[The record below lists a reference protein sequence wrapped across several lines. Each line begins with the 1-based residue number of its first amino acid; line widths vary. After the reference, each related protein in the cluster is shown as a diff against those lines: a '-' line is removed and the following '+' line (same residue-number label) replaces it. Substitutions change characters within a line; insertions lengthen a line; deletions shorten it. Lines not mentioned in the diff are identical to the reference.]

1 MSQSDPPP
9 DSPVPAVRAS
19 DAEREAAVSQL
30 RTAAGEGR
38 LSLDE
43 LAERLERALTAVTRA
58 DLEPLTRDLPV
69 ADAAAAGAPAAAAD
83 APAAATSPGATP
95 RGAEGRRWLIGIM
108 GGGTQRGRWRIA
120 KRCSVINV
128 MGGADLDLTEAIVD
142 DTEIEIRVFSLMG
155 GSDILVP
162 DGVTVELTGFALMG
176 GNDLKLEGSE
186 AGPGAPVV
194 RVRAYS
200 VMGGTDVKRARRHA
214 P

>member
-43 LAERLERALTAVTRA
+43 LAARLERALTAVTRA

-69 ADAAAAGAPAAAAD
+69 ADAAAAGAPAAAD
-83 APAAATSPGATP
+83 ASAAATSPGATP

-108 GGGTQRGRWRIA
+108 RVHPRGGRWRIA

-162 DGVTVELTGFALMG
+162 DGVIVELTGFALMG
-176 GNDLKLEGSE
+176 GNDLKLED
-186 AGPGAPVV
+186 PRP
-194 RVRAYS
+194 
-200 VMGGTDVKRARRHA
+200 DRARRWYE
-214 P
+214 